1 MMTTKGAGRK
11 GGKGERGERK
21 EALAA
26 RLVPVTMDLSLLP
39 ILRRLLMHALV
50 QGEREIEV
58 EEMCPKPE
66 SFPGLVMVS
75 SP

>member
-11 GGKGERGERK
+11 GGKGERR

-26 RLVPVTMDLSLLP
+26 RLAPVTMDLSLLP
-39 ILRRLLMHALV
+39 TLRRLLMHALV
-50 QGEREIEV
+50 QGERGIEV